1 MNLYGIAPRRLPI
14 AVLAICLLFLL
25 AACGSDPTST
35 VAPTAE
41 ATAPAA
47 TTEAPATLAPTN
59 TPAPTPTPTVE
70 PTPTPAPTPT
80 PSAEEMLDD
89 LLSSVEEKLAD
100 MSTAEFDMTD
110 ETESGAPFFGTE
122 FKSLT
127 GQVKSPDSFWMQVKV
142 VVPALGFAEIEM
154 MAVGEDALM
163 KFSEGAPW
171 TPLPLDQVPFNFRG
185 LGVTLSQLVPAM
197 SDVTLIGQETVGDTE
212 TTSFEGTIPS
222 EGMDGPDHGRW
233 TRATPIT
240 LTFWVDEDRA
250 HAAAASDFGGKLFN
264 DDGPETTRL
273 LDIKGVNAPGRHPA
287 SGRRLTRQ

>member
-25 AACGSDPTST
+25 AACGSDPTPT

-41 ATAPAA
+41 TTAPAA
-47 TTEAPATLAPTN
+47 TTEAPATSAPTN
-59 TPAPTPTPTVE
+59 TPAPTPTPTAE
-70 PTPTPAPTPT
+70 PTSTPAPTAT
-80 PSAEEMLDD
+80 PSPEEMLDD

-127 GQVKSPDSFWMQVKV
+127 GQVKSPDSFWMQVRV

-197 SDVTLIGQETVGDTE
+197 SDVTLIGQETVGDTQ

-222 EGMDGPDHGRW
+222 EGMEDLITSVDSGH
-233 TRATPIT
+233 TIT
-240 LTFWVDEDRA
+240 LTFWVDEIEHTLRQLRI
-250 HAAAASDFGGKLFN
+250 SGKLFN
-264 DDGPETTRL
+264 DDAPETTRL
-273 LDIKGVNAPGRHPA
+273 LDIKGVNVPVDIQLPDEA
-287 SGRRLTRQ
+287 TRQ